1 MTTNLNF
8 IGVIA
13 LSVTLFSFKEKKT
26 SQTDLVEGSQKFQI
40 ETTQLSPAQT
50 KFDVCL
56 SFNGYT
62 GFYFLDRDGSK
73 PECCWY
79 LGKGLIDTVFSL
91 TAGTHAFEIS
101 GGYPNA
107 GMNFTVHETG
117 KVTIATNPDAATI
130 KDSVNN
136 GNRIAKIIFNT
147 TNVTIKPNG
156 AFYCISADIKDRV
169 QPYPKYQNNSK
180 PKTFTLIKG
189 LSYMVATGFL
199 SAVIPIG
206 NGKYYIPDHFFF
218 HVDKLGNV
226 SPKDTLL
233 ATDICAATYK
243 GNVVSFI
250 TKKIKINPADYHTTH
265 LKIDELGTFNKPI
278 KVKLIRGIGTA
289 IKYPTK
295 QDYRTHLIVPY

>member
-26 SQTDLVEGSQKFQI
+26 SQTDLVEGSQKSQI
-40 ETTQLSPAQT
+40 ETNQLSPAQT

-91 TAGTHAFEIS
+91 TPGTHAFEIS
-101 GGYPNA
+101 GGYPYA
-107 GMNFTVHETG
+107 GVNFTVDETG
-117 KVTIATNPDAATI
+117 KVTIDTNPDAATI

-136 GNRIAKIIFNT
+136 GNRMAKIIFNT

-169 QPYPKYQNNSK
+169 KPYPKYQNNSK

-189 LSYMVATGFL
+189 LSYMVATGFGF
-199 SAVIPIG
+199 SNSIEF
-206 NGKYYIPDHFFF
+206 FFF

-226 SPKDTLL
+226 SPNDTLL

-295 QDYRTHLIVPY
+295 QDYRIHLRVPY

>member
-1 MTTNLNF
+1 MTTHLKF

-13 LSVTLFSFKEKKT
+13 LSVTLFSYKEKKT
-26 SQTDLVEGSQKFQI
+26 SQIDLVEGSQKFQI

-62 GFYFLDRDGSK
+62 GFYFLDRKGSE
-73 PECCWY
+73 PWY
-79 LGKGLIDTVFSL
+79 LGKGIIDTVFTL
-91 TAGTHAFEIS
+91 KPGTHDFEIS
-101 GGYPNA
+101 GGYPYA
-107 GMNFTVHETG
+107 GMNFTVDETG
-117 KVTIATNPDAATI
+117 KVTINTNRDAATI

-136 GNRIAKIIFNT
+136 GKRIMDKIIFNT

-156 AFYCISADIKDRV
+156 APYCISADIK
-169 QPYPKYQNNSK
+169 PYPIYQNNSK

-189 LSYMVATGFL
+189 LSYMVATGF
-199 SAVIPIG
+199 SFSCPIE
-206 NGKYYIPDHFFF
+206 HFFF

-226 SPKDTLL
+226 SPNDTLA
-233 ATDICAATYK
+233 ATDIFAATYK
-243 GNVVSFI
+243 GNVVSFN

-265 LKIDELGTFNKPI
+265 FKIGLDTFYKSTEVN
-278 KVKLIRGIGTA
+278 LIRGIGTA

-295 QDYRTHLIVPY
+295 QDYRIHLIVPY